1 METPKGLRDLTPEDM
16 YKRRKVYDN
25 IREVFESY
33 GFSEI
38 LTPVMENFS
47 LFEKK
52 SGPEIIEQLYAFEDK
67 GGRLIALRPEMTA
80 SVARLFINEFKVSP
94 KPLKWYY
101 IGNMFRYEE
110 PQKGRYREF
119 WQAGI
124 ELIGADEPI
133 SDAEVISVFIDS
145 LKSTGL
151 ENFTVNIGDRQI
163 LDEFAETLGVEDHIQ
178 LMRTI
183 DKKDKLTEEEFISK
197 LRDLGIENEEVS
209 KVLKLTELKGSIEEV
224 TKKAEEIDIPEERLK
239 RLKEIFELLEANEN
253 AEKCKIDLGIARGL
267 DYYTGIVFEA
277 IPEIDVGSV
286 GGGGRYDK
294 MIEAFDGPET
304 PATGFAIG
312 LDRLI
317 DALEEKNKLKGSPKP
332 DVYIKPIGETKKE
345 ALKLR
350 KKLMKNDIKVDI
362 DLMERNITNFL
373 ENSDSREIP
382 YVILLGEREVK
393 SNTVTIK
400 NMETGDQESVKLD
413 EIGRHLKDVLKK

>member
-16 YKRRKVYDN
+16 ANRREVYDN
-25 IREVFESY
+25 IRDVFESY

-52 SGPEIIEQLYAFEDK
+52 SGPEIIDQLYAFEDK
-67 GGRLIALRPEMTA
+67 GGRLVALRPEMTA
-80 SVARLFINEFKVSP
+80 SVARLFINKFKVSP

-124 ELIGADEPI
+124 ELIGTNEPI

-145 LKSTGL
+145 IKNAGL
-151 ENFTVNIGDRQI
+151 DNFTVNIGDRKI
-163 LDEFAETLGVEDHIQ
+163 LDNFAESIGVNDNIQ

-183 DKKDKLTEEEFISK
+183 DKKDKLSKDDFISELK
-197 LRDLGIENEEVS
+197 SLGIEDKEID
-209 KVLKLTELKGSIEEV
+209 KVLKLTELKGSVEEV
-224 TKKAEEIDIPEERLK
+224 TEKAKEINIPRERLD
-239 RLKEIFELLEANEN
+239 RLEKIFEFLKADN
-253 AEKCKIDLGIARGL
+253 KGDVCKIDLGIARGL
-267 DYYTGIVFEA
+267 DYYTGVVFEA
-277 IPEIDVGSV
+277 IPDIDVGSV

-312 LDRLI
+312 LDRLM
-317 DALEEKNKLKGSPKP
+317 DALKEKGDLKASINP
-332 DVYIKPIGETKKE
+332 DVYIKPIGDTKE
-345 ALKLR
+345 ESIKLR
-350 KKLMKNDIKVDI
+350 RRIMKSGIKTDI
-362 DLMERNITNFL
+362 DLMNRNITNFL
-373 ENSDSREIP
+373 GNADSRGIP
-382 YVILLGEREVK
+382 YVILLGENEVE
-393 SNTVTIK
+393 SNTASIK
-400 NMETGDQESVKLD
+400 NMVTGNQENIELEEVVD
-413 EIGRHLKDVLKK
+413 YLKKKLKK